1 MLEIIVILK
10 RYDGIAER
18 KENISLKVKLSEV
31 REAAQTLLG
40 LPEKPPC
47 RLVLY
52 RTSSTLEDDCTL
64 EEAGIQQNDRI
75 ILYPLDVWH
84 KKNAQG
90 YFVVHTPPV
99 VMESEV
105 KPSSSEPDI
114 SSPKIILIIKN
125 IVKKSQILFKV
136 LSLIVFNKTKK
147 ILGWVIQKTRNFFRK
162 ENFKKIDKKSLVK
175 PAIFLS
181 VGFFITHLL
190 SNPELESTRTI
201 WGISLGITKNA
212 QGKNLNRA
220 FLEAANLTNVN
231 MVGTNLNG
239 ARLSQANLSNARL
252 NKASL
257 AGADLR
263 GVNFSRADLTETNL
277 NGANLLGANLL
288 GANLRKAK
296 ITDPETGEITAKL
309 DQNAKLIWKIV
320 NESTTGRDLKSK
332 KLDRYNLSYA
342 NLKNSVLSRAS
353 LTWVDLSKANLEGAT
368 LYKADLTGTNLRGAN
383 LKDVDLRAATLYKV
397 KTDTSTICPNGK
409 SGPCKF

>member
-1 MLEIIVILK
+1 MLEIIVTLK
-10 RYDGIAER
+10 RYDGTAER

-75 ILYPLDVWH
+75 MLYPQDVWD

-90 YFVVHTPPV
+90 YFVVHVPPV
-99 VMESEV
+99 VMEPEI
-105 KPSSSEPDI
+105 KSSNSEPDI
-114 SSPKIILIIKN
+114 YSPKRIGKIPNIIK
-125 IVKKSQILFKV
+125 KSKI
-136 LSLIVFNKTKK
+136 LSLTVFKKTKK
-147 ILGWVIQKTRNFFRK
+147 ILLLSIQNTSIFIKNQNFQ
-162 ENFKKIDKKSLVK
+162 NINKKSLIK

-181 VGFFITHLL
+181 TGFVITQFL
-190 SNPELESTRTI
+190 SNPELEYTRTI
-201 WGISLGITKNA
+201 WGMSLGITKNA
-212 QGKNLNRA
+212 QGKNLNKA

-231 MVGTNLNG
+231 MVGANLNG

-263 GVNFSRADLTETNL
+263 GVNFYRADLTETNL
-277 NGANLLGANLL
+277 NRANLLGANLL
-288 GANLRKAK
+288 GANLRKVK
-296 ITDPETGEITAKL
+296 ITDPKTGEITAKL
-309 DQNAKLIWKIV
+309 DQNAKLIWQIV
-320 NESTTGRDLKSK
+320 NEPKTGRNLESK

-342 NLKNSVLSRAS
+342 NLKNADLYRAS

-368 LYKADLTGTNLRGAN
+368 LSKADLTGTNLKGAN
-383 LKDVDLRAATLYKV
+383 LKDVDLRGATLYEV